1 MNKKTRHGLGD
12 ISRAVHGGRGLF
24 IPLCGQKKRSG
35 GICASP
41 ALCVKN
47 RTLLRQQRAFRVSIL
62 YQEYGANNTPYYPKA
77 KAFHSM
83 PSGFYRL
90 SCSPI
95 LPTSVRSFRS
105 LSCSFVLLKNKIPF
119 FSARE
124 KLVSPRRIY
133 LCYLYYLYLFLY
145 SLPIWNLRR
154 AVFLDRLP

>member
-1 MNKKTRHGLGD
+1 MKKNAPRTQRYITSRTRRE
-12 ISRAVHGGRGLF
+12 RAIYPSLRA
-24 IPLCGQKKRSG
+24 KEKER

-47 RTLLRQQRAFRVSIL
+47 RTLPRQQRAFRVSIL
-62 YQEYGANNTPYYPKA
+62 YRDYGADNTPYYPKA

-105 LSCSFVLLKNKIPF
+105 LSCCFFILKNKIPF

-133 LCYLYYLYLFLY
+133 LYYLYYLYLFLY